1 MRCSK
6 NDREDYHHGGLRR
19 ALIEYALGR
28 VRKDGVEAF
37 SLREAARAAG
47 VSSGAAY
54 RHFSEKDALLVAV
67 AHEGFKSLAEKTA
80 HATQGTVG
88 PERLRAIGHA
98 YITFASDDPNLFRLM
113 FSQMCMSAAKAI
125 VPGELDVPSAL
136 VQLRAALADV
146 TGTEADSVD
155 ENLLAVAWSTA
166 HGAASLIC
174 DGVWTRDDN
183 KAHAAVDEV
192 VRMALHKSTK
202 KNPA

>member
-1 MRCSK
+1 MWCGK
-6 NDREDYHHGGLRR
+6 NDRGDYHHGGLRQ
-19 ALIEYALGR
+19 ALIDYALGR
-28 VRKDGVEAF
+28 VRADGVEAF

-54 RHFSEKDALLVAV
+54 RHFAEKDALLIAV
-67 AHEGFKSLAEKTA
+67 ALEGFKLLAEKTA
-80 HATQGTVG
+80 AATQGTTG

-113 FSQMCMSAAKAI
+113 FSQMCMGAAKA
-125 VPGELDVPSAL
+125 VSPNEPANPSAL
-136 VQLRAALADV
+136 MQLRAALAEV
-146 TGTEADSVD
+146 TGTDSANVD

-174 DGVWTRDDN
+174 DGVWTRDDT

-192 VRMALHKSTK
+192 VRMALSKRT
-202 KNPA
+202 